1 MTSISNIPYA
11 ELEVGMQA
19 SLSKTLEER
28 DLQLFAAVSGD
39 CNPVHLDPEFAAT
52 TIFKERIAHG
62 MLAGALISAAIAC
75 KLPGPGSI
83 YLGQQLKFT
92 HPAKLGD
99 TLTVKLEI
107 LEKLPRLSVRIATRV
122 FNQNGELLVDGEAEV
137 MAPRKKQE
145 IEMPALPSIQVG

>member
-137 MAPRKKQE
+137 MAPRNKQE

>member
-137 MAPRKKQE
+137 MAPRKKQQL
-145 IEMPALPSIQVG
+145 EMPALPSIQVG